1 MDDTFKSC
9 GNEVGEVNNQDE
21 TEESLAIG
29 PSDTMMTQ
37 GFIPSAE
44 RYTPTHEH
52 ESKFT
57 PIEHPLREVTGRHT
71 SHGKIW
77 VFYFLLKVSGPMS
90 QEFFETAVLNPEFV
104 KLYFCVLRL

>member
-1 MDDTFKSC
+1 MNAGLSKIKNDTWIKSEMTEVDDTFKSC
-9 GNEVGEVNNQDE
+9 GNLSEVGEVNNQDE
-21 TEESLAIG
+21 TEESLAMG

-37 GFIPSAE
+37 GFIPSTE

-71 SHGKIW
+71 
-77 VFYFLLKVSGPMS
+77 
-90 QEFFETAVLNPEFV
+90 
-104 KLYFCVLRL
+104 C